1 MCEHGLRG
9 VVQPEPADD
18 DIEAGS
24 LETGEPE
31 PRQFDFAAVN
41 RLDIKNSS
49 PSFISKISMPVES
62 CRCRRRLRV
71 PIAVGRKSSS
81 SKFELM
87 DPLPDGGTPEG
98 VPRME
103 LSAITARTG
112 NSSPGKL
119 ARPHYSFRAPAV
131 KAPTTNFWK
140 TTKIA
145 IAGSSDNMLAAAT
158 SCVAEP
164 V

>member
-1 MCEHGLRG
+1 VANEKRTAELWDCFGKHFKTFT
-9 VVQPEPADD
+9 PK
-18 DIEAGS
+18 
-24 LETGEPE
+24 
-31 PRQFDFAAVN
+31 F
-41 RLDIKNSS
+41 SS
-49 PSFISKISMPVES
+49 RMKANASDV
-62 CRCRRRLRV
+62 
-71 PIAVGRKSSS
+71 
-81 SKFELM
+81 
-87 DPLPDGGTPEG
+87 EG
-98 VPRME
+98 VLWRE
-103 LSAITARTG
+103 LLAITTRTG